1 VLPTALPTIQKST
14 LRAYEPG
21 TAHCKEERKED
32 APTEQG
38 TPGAQAALAIRT
50 PFVYDRLIERPCF
63 SRESSITVRNALI
76 NVESDNQPVRFSRL
90 KNDGSNMKARH
101 APREMRHYR
110 RMLLSIDRHVSMNAS
125 RSMPWADGTTALGL
139 TFSNSE
145 ERT

>member
-14 LRAYEPG
+14 LRPYEPG
-21 TAHCKEERKED
+21 TAHCKEEEEKD

-38 TPGAQAALAIRT
+38 TPGAQAAQAIKT

-90 KNDGSNMKARH
+90 KNDSGSRRLGMR
-101 APREMRHYR
+101 REKCV
-110 RMLLSIDRHVSMNAS
+110 IIA
-125 RSMPWADGTTALGL
+125 GC
-139 TFSNSE
+139 F
-145 ERT
+145 